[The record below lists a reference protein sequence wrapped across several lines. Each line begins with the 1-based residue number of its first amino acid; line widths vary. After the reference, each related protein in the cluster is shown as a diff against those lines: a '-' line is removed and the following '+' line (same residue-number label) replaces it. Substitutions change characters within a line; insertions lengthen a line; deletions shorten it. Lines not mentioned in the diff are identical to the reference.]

1 MAPAAG
7 TVLRVLYTFV
17 AEEASELAVR
27 EGELVAVLDSGAGAA
42 DGWILVA
49 RLASPAERGFV
60 PMGACRRSEC
70 GAARRVI
77 LSVVYHV
84 VLPLSYARR
93 RLFPLQTT
101 SCRRW
106 TRR

>member
-60 PMGACRRSEC
+60 PMGAFSRR
-70 GAARRVI
+70 GRIAALRAVVI
-77 LSVVYHV
+77 ISVTCHV
-84 VLPLSYARR
+84 LLPLPPNARR
-93 RLFPLQTT
+93 R
-101 SCRRW
+101 R
-106 TRR
+106 

>member
-60 PMGACRRSEC
+60 PMGAFSRRSEDC
-70 GAARRVI
+70 GAARRCHH
-77 LSVVYHV
+77 LGNM
-84 VLPLSYARR
+84 
-93 RLFPLQTT
+93 
-101 SCRRW
+101 SCLAAAAA
-106 TRR
+106 